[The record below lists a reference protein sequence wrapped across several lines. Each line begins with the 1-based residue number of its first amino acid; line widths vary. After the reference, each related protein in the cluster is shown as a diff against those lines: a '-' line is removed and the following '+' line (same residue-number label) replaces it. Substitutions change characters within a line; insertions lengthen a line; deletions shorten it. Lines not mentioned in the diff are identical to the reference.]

1 VIPIIS
7 GALFGPVVGFVVGA
21 EGRVVGDLLTFGFF
35 WNWDL
40 SRGLVGL
47 IAGLAPLIGAA
58 IRRRWKRIGIA
69 TLLGAVGV
77 VLGTGFAALT
87 DVWVA
92 NLSPDLAISAEWLS
106 VASRGLALAPVGVAR
121 YGSQARGASKTEGR
135 REAALPTLST
145 RSAYP
150 VVIDIVSVLPKFDGQ
165 SVSGHGA
172 PGKIRC
178 PAANELARQFW
189 IALQTAA
196 LLAEIHSP
204 TP

>member
-1 VIPIIS
+1 
-7 GALFGPVVGFVVGA
+7 VVF
-21 EGRVVGDLLTFGFF
+21 
-35 WNWDL
+35 
-40 SRGLVGL
+40 
-47 IAGLAPLIGAA
+47 APP
-58 IRRRWKRIGIA
+58 
-69 TLLGAVGV
+69 
-77 VLGTGFAALT
+77 
-87 DVWVA
+87 
-92 NLSPDLAISAEWLS
+92 SPL
-106 VASRGLALAPVGVAR
+106 GVAR

-135 REAALPTLST
+135 REAALPALST

-172 PGKIRC
+172 PGKTRC

-189 IALQTAA
+189 IASQTAA